1 MCYEY
6 ELYEQE
12 KLRKSKQQ
20 AEDMK
25 KRATA
30 ASKPAPEKE
39 PDKKPETQEE
49 PVPA

>member
-6 ELYEQE
+6 EISTQE

-20 AEDMK
+20 VEDLKKHAKAE
-25 KRATA
+25 
-30 ASKPAPEKE
+30 KPAPEK
-39 PDKKPETQEE
+39 DSGKKPQTQEE